1 MNSFPKILVCG
12 AGSIGQRHI
21 KNLQN
26 LNINVSA
33 WRSRKELVKELSD
46 QYKINVYTDFDC
58 ALERVDAVVVATNT
72 NKHIDIA
79 VKSID
84 K

>member
-33 WRSRKELVKELSD
+33 WRSRKELVKDYL
-46 QYKINVYTDFDC
+46 I
-58 ALERVDAVVVATNT
+58 
-72 NKHIDIA
+72 
-79 VKSID
+79 SI
-84 K
+84 KLMFIQILIVH